1 MMPSEFTKLNK
12 CSQIGYNKSFLRV
25 LRQRIHISF
34 SSYRQSVLLCTVW
47 FSISKILH
55 RAYIGMMFHKGC
67 WNTLLAKQNKQ
78 TSITI
83 DHKNKKPKNIY
94 KHGRWKLHGRR
105 FWCVKHTCT
114 MLRNFLAVFFVH
126 LLSFGI
132 CCRILITRG
141 SRSCDNLHDT
151 DVTAAGDLALV

>member
-1 MMPSEFTKLNK
+1 MPSEFTKLNK

-78 TSITI
+78 TNITI